1 MARWKV
7 LLADDNSNFLEMLSE
22 RISQDEDFTV
32 VCTALDGEAALKGIT
47 EFEPDIV
54 ILDIIMPHLDGFAV
68 QEKLKELAVKPKV
81 AIFSAMGMD
90 YITRQALALGADAYF
105 LKPFNLD
112 VFMRR
117 LRTMMGESREQQ
129 ILQVRRQ
136 TEEDVRRNIADL
148 LHKMAVAPHL
158 KGYRFLTEAILQVV
172 NDKGML
178 DSITYK
184 IYPVV
189 AQQFNTTP
197 MRVERGI
204 RSAIESAWDR
214 CRVETIETMFGYTL
228 DENKGKPSNS
238 EFIAMIADKIIL
250 DRSAQGLL

>member
-1 MARWKV
+1 MACWKV
-7 LLADDNSNFLEMLSE
+7 LLADDNRSFLDMLSE
-22 RISQDEDFTV
+22 RISQEEDFDV
-32 VCTALDGEAALKGIT
+32 VCTALDGEAALNGIS
-47 EFEPDIV
+47 EFQPDLV
-54 ILDIIMPHLDGFAV
+54 ILDIIMPRLDGLAV
-68 QEKLKELAVKPKV
+68 QEKLKELPIRPKV

-90 YITRQALALGADAYF
+90 YITRQALTLGADAYF
-105 LKPFNLD
+105 LKPFSLD
-112 VFMRR
+112 VLIRR
-117 LRTMMGESREQQ
+117 LRTLMGESREQQ
-129 ILQVRRQ
+129 KIQARKQTDEDLRRS
-136 TEEDVRRNIADL
+136 IADL

-158 KGYRFLTEAILQVV
+158 KGYRYLTEAILQVV

-178 DSITYK
+178 DSITYR

-189 AQQFNTTP
+189 AKQFSTTP

-214 CRVETIETMFGYTL
+214 CRVETIEKMFGYTL

-250 DRSAQGLL
+250 DRGSQGLL

>member
-7 LLADDNSNFLEMLSE
+7 LLADDNNSFLEMLSE
-22 RISQDEDFTV
+22 RISQEEEFEV
-32 VCTALDGEAALKGIT
+32 VCTALDGETALQGIS
-47 EFEPDIV
+47 EYHPDLV
-54 ILDIIMPHLDGFAV
+54 ILDIIMPRLDGLAV
-68 QEKLKELAVKPKV
+68 QEKLRDLPERPKV

-90 YITRQALALGADAYF
+90 YITRQALTLGADAYF

-112 VFMRR
+112 VFIRR
-117 LRTMMGESREQQ
+117 LRTLMGETREQQ
-129 ILQVRRQ
+129 NLHVRKQ
-136 TEEDVRRNIADL
+136 TDEDLRRSITDQ
-148 LHKMAVAPHL
+148 LHLMAVAPHL
-158 KGYRFLTEAILQVV
+158 KGYRFLTEAILNVV

-189 AQQFNTTP
+189 AKQFNTTP

-214 CRVETIETMFGYTL
+214 CRVDTIEKMFGYTL

-250 DRSAQGLL
+250 DRHSQGLL

>member
-7 LLADDNSNFLEMLSE
+7 LLADDNRSFLEMLAE
-22 RISQDEDFTV
+22 RIGQEADFEV
-32 VCTALDGEAALKGIT
+32 VCTALDGEAALKGID
-47 EFEPDIV
+47 EYKPDLV
-54 ILDIIMPHLDGFAV
+54 ILDIIMPHLDGLAV
-68 QEKLKELAVKPKV
+68 QEKLKGYAERPKV

-105 LKPFNLD
+105 LKPFSVD
-112 VFMRR
+112 VFIRR
-117 LRTMMGESREQQ
+117 LRTMMGETREQQ
-129 ILQVRRQ
+129 INQSRKL
-136 TEEDVRRNIADL
+136 TEEDLRRRIADL

-158 KGYRFLTEAILQVV
+158 KGYRFLTEAILHVV

-178 DSITYK
+178 SSITYK
-184 IYPVV
+184 IYPLV
-189 AQQFNTTP
+189 ARQFNTTSV
-197 MRVERGI
+197 RVERGI
-204 RSAIESAWDR
+204 RSAIEGAWDR

-250 DRSAQGLL
+250 DRNSQGLL